1 MPRKK
6 KLKPTLKQSK
16 FAKEAVK
23 TSNATEAARKERY
36 STQLQPIPKN
46 FIEEVSIYL
55 KEKKEI
61 ASKQDD
67 DFSDVILKT
76 KKQLENA
83 ITLFKELMLRRRKK
97 LLNLVLI
104 AAETGISKQDFE
116 NMLSFEKELFEEF
129 MKCIDSSDKK
139 VRDILN
145 GEKQKE
151 QKNNLI
157 VSIEKVEEFIG
168 LEGKKMGPFEKG
180 QIANL
185 PKEITSILIEDKK
198 VELIEK

>member
-1 MPRKK
+1 MI
-6 KLKPTLKQSK
+6 TY
-16 FAKEAVK
+16 
-23 TSNATEAARKERY
+23 NDIYEAARKERY

-67 DFSDVILKT
+67 DFSDVIPKT

-157 VSIEKVEEFIG
+157 VFIEKVEEFIG